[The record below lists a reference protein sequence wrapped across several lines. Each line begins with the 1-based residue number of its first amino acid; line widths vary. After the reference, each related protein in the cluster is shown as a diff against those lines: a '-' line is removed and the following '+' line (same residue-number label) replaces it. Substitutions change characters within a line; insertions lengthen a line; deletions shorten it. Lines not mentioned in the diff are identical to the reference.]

1 MDDPFPGVSAAF
13 DSQVSQK
20 SLCGN
25 NSKERMVQ
33 PVVFKVR
40 VFLDGELVEPSD
52 YPKIVIT
59 SPAVDR
65 IVNDIYETNTE
76 DASSLGT

>member
-1 MDDPFPGVSAAF
+1 
-13 DSQVSQK
+13 
-20 SLCGN
+20 
-25 NSKERMVQ
+25 MVQ

-65 IVNDIYETNTE
+65 IVNDIYETNIE
-76 DASSLGT
+76 DTDTPGT

>member
-1 MDDPFPGVSAAF
+1 MDVPFPGVSAVF
-13 DSQVSQK
+13 DFPVSQK
-20 SLCGN
+20 PLCGN

-52 YPKIVIT
+52 YPKIVIA

-65 IVNDIYETNTE
+65 IVNDIYETSAE
-76 DASSLGT
+76 DADTPGT